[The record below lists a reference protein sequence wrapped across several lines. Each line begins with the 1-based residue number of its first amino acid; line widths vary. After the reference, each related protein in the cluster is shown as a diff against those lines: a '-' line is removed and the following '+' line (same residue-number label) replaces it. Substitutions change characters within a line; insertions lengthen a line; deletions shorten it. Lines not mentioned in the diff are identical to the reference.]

1 MVRRRFAHRL
11 DAGEQ
16 LASLL
21 ASRHVGDDV
30 VVVGLPRGGVIVAA
44 PVARRLGAPLD
55 VLVARKIGAPG
66 HEEFGIGAVAEGGGL
81 VLDEASVRA
90 TGVTP
95 HELDELIAAER
106 RRVDERVER
115 YCAGRE
121 RQRLA
126 GRHVLVVDDGL
137 ATGVTARAALQSVR
151 SAEAAAVTLAI
162 PVGPPD
168 SIRAIG
174 DLADEVVAVI
184 VARNLRA
191 VGEFYDRFEQTTD
204 DEVIA
209 ALDEQSRHRDR

>member
-21 ASRHVGDDV
+21 ASRHVDDDV

-55 VLVARKIGAPG
+55 LLVARKIGAPG

-81 VLDEASVRA
+81 VLDEASVRV